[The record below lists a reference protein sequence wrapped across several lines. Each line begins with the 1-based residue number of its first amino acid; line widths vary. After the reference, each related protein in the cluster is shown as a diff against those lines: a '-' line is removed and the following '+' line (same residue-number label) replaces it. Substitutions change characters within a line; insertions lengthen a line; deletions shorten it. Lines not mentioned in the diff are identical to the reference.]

1 MEPNTIVSPGSIV
14 MFTLRDNE
22 PPSMAIVMRQWPD
35 CSCELFVYHFE
46 SQHNFRAALPS
57 QIEVLIDPRET
68 LMLKARV
75 EELEQ
80 WRRGDFINAL
90 VRPASFVHHSISYGA
105 KLAANRELKSRAE
118 DIANRIVEEAIAE
131 TKRVEESGGALD
143 STPKQT
149 DETNR
154 LALMQEALYGTKME
168 KINVESPLID
178 QIDEASYSDSEI
190 EEALQGPVQH
200 LQTVDGY
207 SVEFPSAKSNYVI
220 GVDLAELGSDR
231 TVKTLHDLTQC
242 AEDKM
247 TVESTA
253 EVPQAQPDPQ
263 PQSHWKGRHR
273 R

>member
-46 SQHNFRAALPS
+46 SQHNIRAALPS
-57 QIEVLIDPRET
+57 QIEVLIDPREM

-80 WRRGDFINAL
+80 WRRGAVHRNEL

-105 KLAANRELKSRAE
+105 ELAANRELKSRAE
-118 DIANRIVEEAIAE
+118 DIANRIIEEAITE
-131 TKRVEESGGALD
+131 TKRIEGSGGISD
-143 STPKQT
+143 NTP
-149 DETNR
+149 E
-154 LALMQEALYGTKME
+154 
-168 KINVESPLID
+168 
-178 QIDEASYSDSEI
+178 QIDEASYSDGEI
-190 EEALQGPVQH
+190 EEALQGPIQH

-207 SVEFPSAKSNYVI
+207 SVEFHSAKSNYVI
-220 GVDLAELGSDR
+220 GVDLAEPGSER
-231 TVKTLHDLTQC
+231 TVKTLRDLSQC

-247 TVESTA
+247 AVESTA
-253 EVPQAQPDPQ
+253 GLESDEY
-263 PQSHWKGRHR
+263 HKRLWKKGKR
-273 R
+273 RGDAIGE